1 MPKQI
6 KKKKH
11 EIKFKQSLL
20 NFFSL
25 SNIAQI
31 TIFLLYFI
39 AIVSFLTGIFTS
51 ANWSEGEFSRGFIS
65 SNIILP
71 FLAISLSFAIQII
84 SLAVNNEKIRKIAV
98 QHSEDMEDKSKF
110 LSALENCRL
119 GSGYRRNLLSKL
131 VEEWDINLSKL
142 SKGIMVIHRD
152 FWEVC
157 SEVYEFS
164 KRGGE
169 IETTSLLPLAEWK
182 NNKKLE
188 QYNKFLKKLIDNNN
202 VNVSRTFIFRK
213 EYLEK
218 EFENKDNIEEFC
230 KLVRKHIVMGFN
242 LWFIILDDI
251 SNDEI
256 RNNLETDFAL
266 MDDNILM
273 IGVYPD
279 RSVYSYEFYDLN
291 ALITEHINANDYDF
305 RLARKVFT
313 NFNEM
318 CNGESPKLLL
328 TSINSISG
336 QPFQKPIEIFEYF
349 SPSQKIAIISTK
361 EKNNV

>member
-110 LSALENCRL
+110 L
-119 GSGYRRNLLSKL
+119 
-131 VEEWDINLSKL
+131 
-142 SKGIMVIHRD
+142 
-152 FWEVC
+152 
-157 SEVYEFS
+157 
-164 KRGGE
+164 
-169 IETTSLLPLAEWK
+169 
-182 NNKKLE
+182 
-188 QYNKFLKKLIDNNN
+188 
-202 VNVSRTFIFRK
+202 
-213 EYLEK
+213 
-218 EFENKDNIEEFC
+218 
-230 KLVRKHIVMGFN
+230 
-242 LWFIILDDI
+242 
-251 SNDEI
+251 
-256 RNNLETDFAL
+256 
-266 MDDNILM
+266 
-273 IGVYPD
+273 
-279 RSVYSYEFYDLN
+279 
-291 ALITEHINANDYDF
+291 
-305 RLARKVFT
+305 
-313 NFNEM
+313 
-318 CNGESPKLLL
+318 
-328 TSINSISG
+328 
-336 QPFQKPIEIFEYF
+336 
-349 SPSQKIAIISTK
+349 
-361 EKNNV
+361 